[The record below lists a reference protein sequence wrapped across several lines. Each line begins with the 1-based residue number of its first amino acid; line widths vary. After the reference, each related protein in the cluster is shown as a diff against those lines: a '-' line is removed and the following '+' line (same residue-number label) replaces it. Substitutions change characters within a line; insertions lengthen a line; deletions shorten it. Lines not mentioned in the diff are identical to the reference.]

1 MSTRPVAA
9 LKTCGRV
16 ALLPTGCRP
25 TVPYLRAMA
34 FCVIWSADCLL
45 LIAICGEVWETRSVF
60 QVGCGQAED
69 PEGRPSACCPRQ
81 SAGCPWLRRLSA
93 VGVNL
98 VRIAGAAGSHQV
110 SGLFAQSLRNGMAT
124 AGGPPAL
131 VCPDPPSGMS
141 HLNRGNAG
149 RILKHRGLSVRQ
161 CAPPATGLTSSWVCL
176 DG

>member
-45 LIAICGEVWETRSVF
+45 LIAFCGEVWETRSVF

-69 PEGRPSACCPRQ
+69 PEGRPSARCHQ
-81 SAGCPWLRRLSA
+81 AIRRLSMA
-93 VGVNL
+93 PAALRSWGEPSENRRCSRESSGERSL
-98 VRIAGAAGSHQV
+98 CAIIAQWDGHSWGPSC
-110 SGLFAQSLRNGMAT
+110 SGLS
-124 AGGPPAL
+124 
-131 VCPDPPSGMS
+131 
-141 HLNRGNAG
+141 
-149 RILKHRGLSVRQ
+149 
-161 CAPPATGLTSSWVCL
+161 
-176 DG
+176 